1 MGIFDDLTKTF
12 SDLFDSEAPT
22 IILSM
27 QKQVLRT
34 AEQMFVE
41 SESKV
46 AIAETAT
53 TRSQRITQCIKDA
66 EAFWKEA
73 LGTVKAS
80 GDWVASPKKPISD
93 ADAKELR
100 VLVNHIDV
108 LNVDAVIKLQSKMNA
123 LLDACGYAKT

>member
-12 SDLFDSEAPT
+12 GDLFDSEAPT

-34 AEQMFVE
+34 AEQLFVE
-41 SESKV
+41 SESSV
-46 AIAETAT
+46 NMGENAT

-93 ADAKELR
+93 ADARELR
-100 VLVNHIDV
+100 LLIDRIDLLNTDTVSKLKAKVNG
-108 LNVDAVIKLQSKMNA
+108 

>member
-12 SDLFDSEAPT
+12 GDLFDSEAPT

-34 AEQMFVE
+34 AEQLYIE
-41 SESKV
+41 RSARGASEGFAS
-46 AIAETAT
+46 
-53 TRSQRITQCIKDA
+53 CIKDA

-80 GDWVASPKKPISD
+80 GDWVSSPKKPISD